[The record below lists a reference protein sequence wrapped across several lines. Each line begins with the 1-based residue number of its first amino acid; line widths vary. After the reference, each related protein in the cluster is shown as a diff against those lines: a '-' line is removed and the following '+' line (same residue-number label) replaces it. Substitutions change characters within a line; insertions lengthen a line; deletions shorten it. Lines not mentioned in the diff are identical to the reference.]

1 MPSLPLPFVALLT
14 LAACAPIAAQDPPPQ
29 DPTPAG
35 PEQATAACNAEAAQS
50 FVGRMPGDATV
61 RAAQTASGADS
72 VRVIPHDGMVTLD
85 YREDRLNLQLDESG
99 RIAVVSCG

>member
-14 LAACAPIAAQDPPPQ
+14 LAACAPIAAQDPPQQ
-29 DPTPAG
+29 DGAAAG
-35 PEQATAACNAEAAQS
+35 PEQPAASCDAEAAQS
-50 FVGRMPGDATV
+50 FVGRLPDDATV
-61 RAAQTASGADS
+61 RAAQTASGAAS

-99 RIAVVSCG
+99 RIAAVSCG